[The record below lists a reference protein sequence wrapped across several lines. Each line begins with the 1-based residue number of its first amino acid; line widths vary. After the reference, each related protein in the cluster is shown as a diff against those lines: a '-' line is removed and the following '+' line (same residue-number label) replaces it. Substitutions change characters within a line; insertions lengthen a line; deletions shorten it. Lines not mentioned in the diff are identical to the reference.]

1 MSYRKGKMDGKGDE
15 TGAVFTVV
23 MFDEEVNLLL
33 EEEHNC
39 LNINKIKNQ
48 DILTNSSI
56 YWWFT
61 SHMVMKIIFISNVE
75 EP

>member
-1 MSYRKGKMDGKGDE
+1 MSYRKGKMDDKGDE

-23 MFDEEVNLLL
+23 MFDEGVNLLL

-39 LNINKIKNQ
+39 LNIKKKIKNQ

-56 YWWFT
+56 Y
-61 SHMVMKIIFISNVE
+61 
-75 EP
+75 